1 MDFMTYIIPEL
12 AICIPALYFL
22 GYVLKTSKRFE
33 DELIPSVIVI
43 VGIVVAF
50 LFILSTMPLTTTQE
64 WGSAIFSAITQG
76 VCIAGATVLTNQ
88 IIKQANKF
96 GELDKEDD
104 KFWEKLEHMVDTYE
118 PPHSITETAEVSM
131 GNSDGSLESGKNT
144 YAKIDY
150 DDDLK

>member
-12 AICIPALYFL
+12 VICVPALYFL

-33 DELIPSVIVI
+33 DELIPAVLVI
-43 VGIVVAF
+43 VGVVIAF
-50 LFILSTMPLTTTQE
+50 LFILSTMPLTTTQA

-76 VCIAGATVLTNQ
+76 VCIAGAAVLTNQ
-88 IIKQANKF
+88 IIKQANKS
-96 GELDKEDD
+96 GELAKEND
-104 KFWEKLEHMVDTYE
+104 KFWEKLEHMAKVPMD
-118 PPHSITETAEVSM
+118 
-131 GNSDGSLESGKNT
+131 NSDGSLESGKNT